1 MAESLVTVF
10 GGGGFIGRYVV
21 RDLLKAGHRVRVAER
36 NPKRAWF
43 LKAQANLGQIQFAAA
58 DITDPASVARA
69 VADADCVVNLVGRFD
84 QVDAVQHIGAR
95 NVAVAAKV
103 SGAKAL
109 VHISAIGANSDSPS
123 AYGRS
128 KGDGEAAVLAAFPG
142 ATILRPSI
150 VFGREDSF
158 VNRFAGL
165 IRMLP
170 VVPLIGGASKF
181 QPVYVGDVAQAVT
194 KILADPGAHAGKTY
208 ELGGP
213 QVMSME
219 QVNRWIMA
227 ATGRNKPLLPVPDFV
242 AGLMAKLTG
251 WLPGAPM
258 TNDQWLMLQSDNVVG
273 EGVPGLADLGIAPQS
288 LDATAPG
295 WMVQY
300 KQHGRFGV
308 SE

>member
-1 MAESLVTVF
+1 V
-10 GGGGFIGRYVV
+10 G
-21 RDLLKAGHRVRVAER
+21 DLLKAGFRVRVAER

-43 LKAQANLGQIQFAAA
+43 LKAQANLGQIQFTAA
-58 DITDPASVARA
+58 DITDAASVAQA
-69 VADADCVVNLVGRFD
+69 VAGAQCVINLVGRFD

-95 NVAVAAKV
+95 NVAVAALAA
-103 SGAKAL
+103 GAKAL
-109 VHISAIGANSDSPS
+109 IHISAIGANSDSPS

-128 KGDGEAAVLAAFPG
+128 KGDGETAVLAAFPG

-150 VFGREDSF
+150 VFGREDGF

-170 VVPLIGGASKF
+170 IVPLIGGASKF
-181 QPVYVGDVAQAVT
+181 QPVFVGDVAQAVAT
-194 KILADPGAHAGKTY
+194 IAAAPGAHAGKTY

-227 ATGRNKPLLPVPDFV
+227 ATGRHKPLLPVPDV
-242 AGLMAKLTG
+242 IAGLMAKLTG

-258 TNDQWLMLQSDNVVG
+258 TNDQWLMLQSDNIVG
-273 EGVPGLADLGIAPQS
+273 EGVPGLVELGITPQS

>member
-109 VHISAIGANSDSPS
+109 VHISAIGANSNSPS

-170 VVPLIGGASKF
+170 IVPLIGGASKF
-181 QPVYVGDVAQAVT
+181 QPVYVGDVAQAVAT
-194 KILADPGAHAGKTY
+194 VLAAPSAHAGKTY

-227 ATGRNKPLLPVPDFV
+227 ATERNKPLLPVPDLV
-242 AGLMAKLTG
+242 AGMMAKLTG

-273 EGVPGLADLGIAPQS
+273 EGVPGLADLGITPQS

>member
-181 QPVYVGDVAQAVT
+181 QPVYVGDVAQAVAT
-194 KILADPGAHAGKTY
+194 VLAAPSAHAGMTY

-227 ATGRNKPLLPVPDFV
+227 ATERNKPLLPVPDFV